1 MSHRTPRAVMVLL
14 VIIIIMLQLT
24 SGLRGGMAHLR
35 IRRLSILRS
44 APDSTTSNEYLGS
57 IFGLAGKTAL
67 VTGATGGLG
76 SAIAEALYRAGANV
90 VLAGRSE
97 AKLEALVQ
105 RLQEQEQE
113 QAESVM
119 VSGFNVAEVSVAAP
133 AYVSISGSASSS
145 SPPSSSISS
154 QDDLISASISA
165 SYPVPM
171 SGPGGSGGGSSGYM
185 SSGDIVSGHQKHG
198 LLSVSADITKD
209 SDTQHL
215 LEQCIAQFGGLDIVV
230 NNAGMNLLERPFE
243 SNTQD
248 DWNLIQNINLN
259 GAITLTRQ
267 ALPYLRRSSAGRI
280 INIAS
285 IGAHVGLPNNTLY
298 AITKAGLLMF
308 TKSLAAELAQTS
320 VTVNSISPGIM
331 TTPMN
336 SKFAVGTSA
345 HDQVVEMIPAKRM
358 GMPADMAGAVLF
370 LASQASS
377 YTTGADLIIDG
388 GYSAV

>member
-1 MSHRTPRAVMVLL
+1 
-14 VIIIIMLQLT
+14 
-24 SGLRGGMAHLR
+24 
-35 IRRLSILRS
+35 
-44 APDSTTSNEYLGS
+44 
-57 IFGLAGKTAL
+57 
-67 VTGATGGLG
+67 
-76 SAIAEALYRAGANV
+76 
-90 VLAGRSE
+90 
-97 AKLEALVQ
+97 
-105 RLQEQEQE
+105 
-113 QAESVM
+113 
-119 VSGFNVAEVSVAAP
+119 
-133 AYVSISGSASSS
+133 
-145 SPPSSSISS
+145 
-154 QDDLISASISA
+154 
-165 SYPVPM
+165 
-171 SGPGGSGGGSSGYM
+171 M

-320 VTVNSISPGIM
+320 VTVNSS
-331 TTPMN
+331 TYY
-336 SKFAVGTSA
+336 S
-345 HDQVVEMIPAKRM
+345 
-358 GMPADMAGAVLF
+358 
-370 LASQASS
+370 
-377 YTTGADLIIDG
+377 LIHYPRTLTYVFI
-388 GYSAV
+388 